1 MGQFA
6 KLCRPN
12 SQFVPIAGVSGGTFP
27 AKDSLR
33 VTMFHEVMGSLLG
46 DASECQPV
54 TRIGSE
60 QLGVPGTVVLGISY
74 PGTLSV
80 GPQAESYQETNTRNI
95 SH

>member
-33 VTMFHEVMGSLLG
+33 DELQCFMKSWARF
-46 DASECQPV
+46 
-54 TRIGSE
+54 
-60 QLGVPGTVVLGISY
+60 
-74 PGTLSV
+74 
-80 GPQAESYQETNTRNI
+80 
-95 SH
+95 